1 MTFAQHK
8 MVSAN
13 VQLLLTDMVG
23 MNATKLSLI
32 LISLCLDQIHNY
44 AELKRLLADID
55 APLRRMDDNLKNIQ
69 DDLQGE
75 WLTKKQ
81 STRSCLQHP
90 SAKIF
95 YYGCHPNHIC
105 NTTSRQ
111 RRVCFQ
117 ELGNGFSQTPS
128 LRNGR
133 RRVRP
138 PSYGFTE
145 FLGRVRASWCKSF
158 VHLH

>member
-1 MTFAQHK
+1 

-81 STRSCLQHP
+81 STRS
-90 SAKIF
+90 
-95 YYGCHPNHIC
+95 
-105 NTTSRQ
+105 
-111 RRVCFQ
+111 
-117 ELGNGFSQTPS
+117 
-128 LRNGR
+128 
-133 RRVRP
+133 
-138 PSYGFTE
+138 
-145 FLGRVRASWCKSF
+145 
-158 VHLH
+158 